1 MRTLVESIL
10 DGDLDA
16 HDEAVFTE
24 QIIPEIKDSIR
35 FSTRYFLKEML
46 IKVENGKR
54 ILWIG
59 GKRSILEISQ
69 KVIQVLE
76 NHDIYEIRSEG
87 TLVITANL
95 TGFNISARAITIR
108 AIIDRFYT
116 KCNITCDTLSIGG
129 LDSASCK
136 CNQCRIKTQTYEI
149 HRTPIEFINSKIIGL
164 NSVWVFLD
172 VEPTHKELDDLGAN
186 YSMNRKVVLSDSF
199 EENVS
204 RFDPLEKL
212 AGIKTIT
219 KLPNIYL
226 GNNKGPIPRHGVRL
240 IFKSPYTP
248 IDKQVAKVVTLRREP
263 IDCANNYQ
271 VIFIDRWMDNC
282 II

>member
-24 QIIPEIKDSIR
+24 QIIPEIKGSMPL
-35 FSTRYFLKEML
+35 STRYFLKEMV

-54 ILWIG
+54 ILWVG

-69 KVIQVLE
+69 RIIQVLE
-76 NHDIYEIRSEG
+76 NYDIYEIRSEG
-87 TLVITANL
+87 MLVITADL
-95 TGFNISARAITIR
+95 TGFNISARAIKIS
-108 AIIDRFYT
+108 AFLDCIYT

-129 LDSASCK
+129 IDSASIK

-149 HRTPIEFINSKIIGL
+149 HRTPIEFINSKIVGL

-172 VEPTHKELDDLGAN
+172 VESTHKELDDLGAN
-186 YSMNRKVVLSDSF
+186 YSMNSKVVLSDSF
-199 EENVS
+199 EENIS

-212 AGIKTIT
+212 AGIKSIT

-226 GNNKGPIPRHGVRL
+226 CDNKGYILRGGVRL
-240 IFKSPYTP
+240 IFKSPRTP
-248 IDKQVAKVVTLRREP
+248 IDKQIAKVVTLRKEP

-271 VIFIDRWMDNC
+271 VIFMDR
-282 II
+282 

>member
-10 DGDLDA
+10 DIDLDA

-35 FSTRYFLKEML
+35 FSMRALSKDMT
-46 IKVENGKR
+46 IKVETGKR

-69 KVIQVLE
+69 EVIQVLK
-76 NHDIYEIRSEG
+76 NHDIYEVRSEG
-87 TLVITANL
+87 ALVITANL
-95 TGFNISARAITIR
+95 TGFNISACAIRIN
-108 AIIDRFYT
+108 AFLDCIYT

-129 LDSASCK
+129 IDSASCK
-136 CNQCRIKTQTYEI
+136 SNQCRIETQTYKI
-149 HRTPIEFINSKIIGL
+149 HRTPIEFISSKIIWL

-186 YSMNRKVVLSDSF
+186 YSMNSKVSLSDSF
-199 EENVS
+199 EENIS

-212 AGIKTIT
+212 AGIKSIT

-226 GNNKGPIPRHGVRL
+226 YNNSGSIRRSGVRL
-240 IFKSPYTP
+240 IFKSPRTP
-248 IDKQVAKVVTLRREP
+248 IDKQIAKVVTLSKEP

-271 VIFIDRWMDNC
+271 AIFTDR
-282 II
+282 

>member
-24 QIIPEIKDSIR
+24 QIIPEIKNSMR
-35 FSTRYFLKEML
+35 SSMRYFLKEML

-59 GKRSILEISQ
+59 GKRPILEISQ
-69 KVIQVLE
+69 RTIQVLE
-76 NHDIYEIRSEG
+76 NYDIYEIRSEG
-87 TLVITANL
+87 MLVITANL
-95 TGFNISARAITIR
+95 TGFNISACAIKIS
-108 AIIDRFYT
+108 AFLDCIYT
-116 KCNITCDTLSIGG
+116 KCNITCDTLSIEGI
-129 LDSASCK
+129 DSASIK
-136 CNQCRIKTQTYEI
+136 CNQCKIKTQTYVI
-149 HRTPIEFINSKIIGL
+149 RRTPIELINSKIIGL

-172 VEPTHKELDDLGAN
+172 VESTHKELDDLGAN
-186 YSMNRKVVLSDSF
+186 YSMNSKVSLSDSF
-199 EENVS
+199 NERVS

-212 AGIKTIT
+212 AGIKSIT

-226 GNNKGPIPRHGVRL
+226 GNNKGPILRSGVRL
-240 IFKSPYTP
+240 IFKSPRTP
-248 IDKQVAKVVTLRREP
+248 IDKQIAKVVTLRKEP

-271 VIFIDRWMDNC
+271 AIFTDR
-282 II
+282 

>member
-10 DGDLDA
+10 DGDLDV

-24 QIIPEIKDSIR
+24 QIIPEIKDSMR
-35 FSTRYFLKEML
+35 LPMRALSKDMT
-46 IKVENGKR
+46 IKVENGRR

-76 NHDIYEIRSEG
+76 NYDIYEIRSEG
-87 TLVITANL
+87 TLVITADL
-95 TGFNISARAITIR
+95 TEFVISALNVSIKAYSK
-108 AIIDRFYT
+108 DLHLT
-116 KCNITCDTLSIGG
+116 KCDITCDTLSIGG

-136 CNQCRIKTQTYEI
+136 CNQCQIKTKSYKI

-164 NSVWVFLD
+164 NSVYNFLD
-172 VEPTHKELDDLGAN
+172 VESTHKELDDLGAN
-186 YSMNRKVVLSDSF
+186 YSMNSKVSLSDSF
-199 EENVS
+199 EENIS

-212 AGIKTIT
+212 AGIKSIT
-219 KLPNIYL
+219 KSPNIYL
-226 GNNKGPIPRHGVRL
+226 YNNSGSIRRSGVRL
-240 IFKSPYTP
+240 IFKSPRTP
-248 IDKQVAKVVTLRREP
+248 IDKQIAKVVTLRGEP

-271 VIFIDRWMDNC
+271 AIFTDR
-282 II
+282 

>member
-35 FSTRYFLKEML
+35 FSMRDYSKDMT

-69 KVIQVLE
+69 EVIQVLK
-76 NHDIYEIRSEG
+76 NHDIYEVRSEG
-87 TLVITANL
+87 ALVITANL
-95 TGFNISARAITIR
+95 TGFNISACAIRIN
-108 AIIDRFYT
+108 AFLDCIYT
-116 KCNITCDTLSIGG
+116 KCNIICDTLSIGG
-129 LDSASCK
+129 IDSASIK
-136 CNQCRIKTQTYEI
+136 CNQCQIKTQTYKI
-149 HRTPIEFINSKIIGL
+149 SRTPIEFVNSKIIGL
-164 NSVWVFLD
+164 NSVWVSLD
-172 VEPTHKELDDLGAN
+172 VESTHKELDDLGAN
-186 YSMNRKVVLSDSF
+186 YSMNSKVSLSDSF
-199 EENVS
+199 GENIS

-212 AGIKTIT
+212 AGIKSIT

-226 GNNKGPIPRHGVRL
+226 YNNSGSIRRSGVRL
-240 IFKSPYTP
+240 IFKSPRTP
-248 IDKQVAKVVTLRREP
+248 IDKQIVKVVTSSKEP

-271 VIFIDRWMDNC
+271 AIFMDR
-282 II
+282 

>member
-24 QIIPEIKDSIR
+24 QIIPEIKNSMR
-35 FSTRYFLKEML
+35 SSMRYFLKEML

-59 GKRSILEISQ
+59 GKRPILEISQ
-69 KVIQVLE
+69 RTIQVLKVY
-76 NHDIYEIRSEG
+76 DIYEIRSEG
-87 TLVITANL
+87 MLIITADL
-95 TGFNISARAITIR
+95 TGFNISACAIKIS
-108 AIIDRFYT
+108 AFLDCIYT
-116 KCNITCDTLSIGG
+116 KCNITCDTLSIEGI
-129 LDSASCK
+129 DSASIK
-136 CNQCRIKTQTYEI
+136 CNQCKIKTQTYVI
-149 HRTPIEFINSKIIGL
+149 RRTPIELINSKIIGL

-172 VEPTHKELDDLGAN
+172 VESTHKELDDLGAN
-186 YSMNRKVVLSDSF
+186 YSMNSKVSLSDSF
-199 EENVS
+199 EENIS

-212 AGIKTIT
+212 AGIKSIT

-226 GNNKGPIPRHGVRL
+226 GNNKGPILRSGVRL
-240 IFKSPYTP
+240 IFKSPRIP
-248 IDKQVAKVVTLRREP
+248 IDKQVAKVMTLRGEP

-271 VIFIDRWMDNC
+271 AIFTDR
-282 II
+282 

>member
-10 DGDLDA
+10 DIDLDA

-35 FSTRYFLKEML
+35 FSMRALSKDMT
-46 IKVENGKR
+46 IKIENGNR

-69 KVIQVLE
+69 EVIQVLK
-76 NHDIYEIRSEG
+76 NHDIYEVRSEG
-87 TLVITANL
+87 ALVITANL
-95 TGFNISARAITIR
+95 TGFNISACAIRIN
-108 AIIDRFYT
+108 AFLDCIYT

-129 LDSASCK
+129 IDSASCK
-136 CNQCRIKTQTYEI
+136 CNQCRIKTQTYKI

-172 VEPTHKELDDLGAN
+172 VESTHKELDDLGAN
-186 YSMNRKVVLSDSF
+186 YSMNSKVSLSDSF
-199 EENVS
+199 EENIS

-212 AGIKTIT
+212 AGIKSIT

-226 GNNKGPIPRHGVRL
+226 CNNKGPILRGGVRL
-240 IFKSPYTP
+240 IFKSPRTP
-248 IDKQVAKVVTLRREP
+248 IDKQIAKVVTSRKEP

-271 VIFIDRWMDNC
+271 VIFMDR
-282 II
+282 

>member
-24 QIIPEIKDSIR
+24 QIIPEIKNSMR
-35 FSTRYFLKEML
+35 SSMRYFLKELL

-59 GKRSILEISQ
+59 GKRPILEISQ
-69 KVIQVLE
+69 RTIQVLE
-76 NHDIYEIRSEG
+76 NYDIYEIRSEG
-87 TLVITANL
+87 MLVITANL
-95 TGFNISARAITIR
+95 TGFNISACAIKIS
-108 AIIDRFYT
+108 AFLDCIYT
-116 KCNITCDTLSIGG
+116 KCNITCDTLSIEGI
-129 LDSASCK
+129 DSASIK
-136 CNQCRIKTQTYEI
+136 CNQCKIKAQTYVI
-149 HRTPIEFINSKIIGL
+149 RRTPIELINSKIIGL

-172 VEPTHKELDDLGAN
+172 VESTHKELDDLGAN
-186 YSMNRKVVLSDSF
+186 YSMNSKVVLSDSF
-199 EENVS
+199 EENIS

-212 AGIKTIT
+212 AGIKSIT

-226 GNNKGPIPRHGVRL
+226 CNNKGPILRSGVRL
-240 IFKSPYTP
+240 IFKSPRTP
-248 IDKQVAKVVTLRREP
+248 IDKQIAKVVTLRKEP

-271 VIFIDRWMDNC
+271 AIFTDR
-282 II
+282 

>member
-1 MRTLVESIL
+1 MRTLTESLL

-35 FSTRYFLKEML
+35 FSMRYFLKEMV

-54 ILWIG
+54 ILWVG
-59 GKRSILEISQ
+59 GKRSILEIPQ
-69 KVIQVLE
+69 KIIQVLKTY
-76 NHDIYEIRSEG
+76 DIYEIRSEG
-87 TLVITANL
+87 TLVITADL
-95 TGFNISARAITIR
+95 TGFNISAPDITIR
-108 AIIDRFYT
+108 AIIDRIYA
-116 KCNITCDTLSIGG
+116 KCNITCDTLSIQG
-129 LDSASCK
+129 LDSTSIK
-136 CNQCRIKTQTYEI
+136 CNQCRIKTQAYEI
-149 HRTPIEFINSKIIGL
+149 HRTPIEFINSKIVGL
-164 NSVWVFLD
+164 NSVWIFLD

-212 AGIKTIT
+212 AGIKSIT

-226 GNNKGPIPRHGVRL
+226 CNNKGPILRGGVRL
-240 IFKSPYTP
+240 IFKSPRTP
-248 IDKQVAKVVTLRREP
+248 IDKQIAKVVTLSKEP

-271 VIFIDRWMDNC
+271 VIFTDR
-282 II
+282 

>member
-16 HDEAVFTE
+16 HAEAVFTE
-24 QIIPEIKDSIR
+24 QIIPEIKNSMR
-35 FSTRYFLKEML
+35 SSTRYFLKEML

-69 KVIQVLE
+69 EVIQVLK
-76 NHDIYEIRSEG
+76 NHDIYEVRSEG
-87 TLVITANL
+87 ALVITANL
-95 TGFNISARAITIR
+95 TGFNISACAIKIS
-108 AIIDRFYT
+108 AFLDCIYT
-116 KCNITCDTLSIGG
+116 KCNITCDTLSIEGI
-129 LDSASCK
+129 DSASIK
-136 CNQCRIKTQTYEI
+136 CNQCKIKTQTYVI
-149 HRTPIEFINSKIIGL
+149 RRTPIELINSKIIGL

-172 VEPTHKELDDLGAN
+172 VESTHKELDDLGAN
-186 YSMNRKVVLSDSF
+186 YSMNSKVSLSDSF
-199 EENVS
+199 EENIS

-212 AGIKTIT
+212 AGIKSIT

-226 GNNKGPIPRHGVRL
+226 CNNKGPILRHGVRL
-240 IFKSPYTP
+240 IFKSPRTP
-248 IDKQVAKVVTLRREP
+248 IDKQIAKVVTLRKEP

-271 VIFIDRWMDNC
+271 AIFTDR
-282 II
+282 

>member
-10 DGDLDA
+10 DGNLDA

-24 QIIPEIKDSIR
+24 QIIPEIKDSMR
-35 FSTRYFLKEML
+35 SSMRHFLKGMV

-54 ILWIG
+54 IFWVG

-69 KVIQVLE
+69 KIVQLLE
-76 NHDIYEIRSEG
+76 KYNIHEIRSEG

-95 TGFNISARAITIR
+95 TEFNISARAIKIS
-108 AIIDRFYT
+108 AFLDRIYT
-116 KCNITCDTLSIGG
+116 KCNITCDTLSISG
-129 LDSASCK
+129 LDSTSIK
-136 CNQCRIKTQTYEI
+136 CNQCKIKTQTYEI
-149 HRTPIEFINSKIIGL
+149 HRTPIELINSKIVGL

-172 VEPTHKELDDLGAN
+172 VESTHKELDDLGAN
-186 YSMNRKVVLSDSF
+186 YSMNSKVSLSDSF
-199 EENVS
+199 EENIS

-212 AGIKTIT
+212 AGIKSIT

-226 GNNKGPIPRHGVRL
+226 CDNKGSILRSGVRL
-240 IFKSPYTP
+240 IFKSPHTP
-248 IDKQVAKVVTLRREP
+248 IDKQVEKVVTLSKEP

-271 VIFIDRWMDNC
+271 VIFMDR
-282 II
+282 

>member
-1 MRTLVESIL
+1 MRTLIESIL

-24 QIIPEIKDSIR
+24 QIIPEIKDSMR
-35 FSTRYFLKEML
+35 SSMQYFLKEMV

-54 ILWIG
+54 VLSVG

-76 NHDIYEIRSEG
+76 NYDIYEIRSEG

-95 TGFNISARAITIR
+95 TGFNISAHAITIR

-116 KCNITCDTLSIGG
+116 KCNITCDILSIGG

-136 CNQCRIKTQTYEI
+136 CNQCRIKTQIYEI

-172 VEPTHKELDDLGAN
+172 VEPTHKELDELGAN
-186 YSMNRKVVLSDSF
+186 YSMNSKVSLSDSF

-212 AGIKTIT
+212 AGIKSIT
-219 KLPNIYL
+219 KLPNIFVY
-226 GNNKGPIPRHGVRL
+226 IYRHLRTSNSKPKL
-240 IFKSPYTP
+240 IFKSPRIP
-248 IDKQVAKVVTLRREP
+248 IEKATAISMDP
-263 IDCANNYQ
+263 IDCANGYR
-271 VIFIDRWMDNC
+271 VLFLDRVS
-282 II
+282 IS